1 MTTSLDDVLSGA
13 APQEANDAA
22 QQQQGDTAMAATEQS
37 ATGDTATQTEAQAA
51 AATPGA
57 DENADA
63 STTPVQQ
70 TGSMVPLKALE
81 EERKGRQDW
90 KEKAIRAEAALEAL
104 RTQQPQTQAAQ
115 AQPQTVDMDLGTTLF
130 NERLNVSE
138 MLLRSKHD
146 DVDDMVEVF
155 KGAVAKNPALGAELT
170 RQANPYGWMYEQAKR
185 IKAME
190 EIGSDP
196 EAYRQKVRDELMAQM
211 QADQQA
217 QAASTTA
224 AAAPATPVTPP
235 PVIPKTLAT
244 ARSAAPRTAPAWT
257 GPTSLSDILNS
268 KR

>member
-13 APQEANDAA
+13 APQEPNDAA
-22 QQQQGDTAMAATEQS
+22 QQQQGDP
-37 ATGDTATQTEAQAA
+37 AA
-51 AATPGA
+51 AAADQSTTGDAAPQTDASEAATPSA

-63 STTPVQQ
+63 SATPAQQ

-104 RTQQPQTQAAQ
+104 RTQQPQPQAAQ
-115 AQPQTVDMDLGTTLF
+115 AQQPVEMDLQTVLL
-130 NERLNVSE
+130 NERFNNSE
-138 MLLRSKHD
+138 MLLRAKHD
-146 DVDDMVEVF
+146 DVDEMVKVF
-155 KGAVAKNPALGAELT
+155 QSAVAKNPALGVEMG
-170 RQANPYGWMYEQAKR
+170 RQVNPYGWMYDQAKR
-185 IKAME
+185 IQAME

-196 EAYRQKVRDELMAQM
+196 AAYRQKLRDELMAEL
-211 QADQQA
+211 QAKQA
-217 QAASTTA
+217 QASTDVSA
-224 AAAPATPVTPP
+224 AAQTPAVAAQ

-244 ARSAAPRTAPAWT
+244 ARSAAPRSAPTWT

>member
-13 APQEANDAA
+13 APQEPNDAA
-22 QQQQGDTAMAATEQS
+22 QQQGDTATAAAEQS
-37 ATGDTATQTEAQAA
+37 ATGDAATQTEAQQAA
-51 AATPGA
+51 AMPSA

-63 STTPVQQ
+63 SATPAQQ

-104 RTQQPQTQAAQ
+104 RTQQPQTQATQ
-115 AQPQTVDMDLGTTLF
+115 AQPQSVEMDLGTTLF

-146 DVDDMVEVF
+146 DVDAMVEVF

-196 EAYRQKVRDELMAQM
+196 EAYRQKVRDEIMAQM

-217 QAASTTA
+217 QLAST
-224 AAAPATPVTPP
+224 AAPVTPVTP

-257 GPTSLSDILNS
+257 GPTALSDILNS